1 MTMESN
7 SFGAN
12 LNFEANSGYFFNWK
26 PFCDNFHVN
35 DGSRETSYDSF
46 FTVN

>member
-12 LNFEANSGYFFNWK
+12 LNFEANSGYFYNWK
-26 PFCDNFHVN
+26 PFCDNFHIT